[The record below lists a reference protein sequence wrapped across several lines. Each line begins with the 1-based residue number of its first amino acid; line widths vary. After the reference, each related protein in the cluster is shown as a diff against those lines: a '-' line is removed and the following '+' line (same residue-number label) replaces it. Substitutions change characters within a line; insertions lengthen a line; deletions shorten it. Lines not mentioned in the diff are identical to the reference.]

1 MEWKTAISTVE
12 DGKEL
17 IRGYDLRE
25 LIAKK
30 TFVEVVWLVLRGEL
44 PEQTQTRMLDA
55 LLSACVDHG
64 IGVSSAMTARTVVS
78 TGNSLHTA
86 LAAGILSLGTLH
98 GSAVEDAAVF
108 FETHV
113 GTDAPSLVQSLRAQH
128 VRIPGFGHKILNHDP
143 RSDALFGV
151 ARTTGWYGKHCA
163 FALAIA
169 ETLAAMIPKPLPVN
183 VDGAMAAILLD
194 MGFDARM
201 TKGFFILGRVPGL
214 VAHIYEEMTSKGGLR
229 RLREDEAHYIGPSE
243 RALPS

>member
-12 DGKEL
+12 GGKEL

-30 TFVEVVWLVLRGEL
+30 TFVESVWLVLKAEL
-44 PEQTQTRMLDA
+44 PNPAQLRMLNA
-55 LLSACVDHG
+55 LLVACIDHG

-98 GSAVEDAAVF
+98 GSAVEDAARF
-108 FETHV
+108 FQQHL
-113 GTDAPSLVQSLRAQH
+113 GADLPALVRSLREKNI
-128 VRIPGFGHKILNHDP
+128 RIPGFGHKILDHDP
-143 RSDALFGV
+143 RSEALFLV
-151 ARTTGWYGKHCA
+151 ARETGFYGKHSE
-163 FALAIA
+163 FAIVIA
-169 ETLAAMIPKPLPVN
+169 STLAAVVSKPLPVN

-194 MGFDARM
+194 MGFDSRM

-214 VAHIYEEMTSKGGLR
+214 VAHIFEEMTSNNGLR
-229 RLREDEAHYIGPSE
+229 RLREDETHYTGSRE
-243 RALPS
+243 RPLP

>member
-12 DGKEL
+12 EGKEL

-30 TFVEVVWLVLRGEL
+30 TFVECVWLVLKAEL
-44 PEQTQTRMLDA
+44 PNPEQTRMLNA
-55 LLSACVDHG
+55 LLTACIDHG

-98 GSAVEDAAVF
+98 GSAVEDAAQF
-108 FETHV
+108 FEQHL
-113 GTDAPSLVQSLRAQH
+113 GADSLALVRSLREQN
-128 VRIPGFGHKILNHDP
+128 VRIPGFGHKILDHDP
-143 RSDALFGV
+143 RSEALFLV
-151 ARTTGWYGKHCA
+151 ARETEFYGKHSEFA
-163 FALAIA
+163 TAIASALAKVIA
-169 ETLAAMIPKPLPVN
+169 KPLPLN

-194 MGFDARM
+194 MGFDSRM

-214 VAHIYEEMTSKGGLR
+214 VAHIFEEMTSNNGLR
-229 RLREDEAHYIGPSE
+229 RLREDETQYTGPRE
-243 RALPS
+243 RPLP